1 MDAKEIVVALAET
14 EMAFRLHFA
23 GSEMPF
29 LYFVSEKNKAHELA
43 CVQAEPE
50 KISVFQKDSGCSE
63 AYAEYCCLMMEAGNV
78 LLHHNRM
85 LFHGVAMIYKG
96 RGYILTAP
104 SGTGKS
110 TQFRNL
116 NTIYGEECRIISGDK
131 PVLRRISEDEF
142 RIYPSPWNGKE
153 NWSGNKTALLQAI
166 IWLDQGMDNTIMRT
180 RDADMVLPLFSQIIY
195 TAPDPRTVHEAC
207 QMTEALLRHIP
218 VYKFVNTGDLQ
229 SSKMLGD
236 YLDREAEK

>member
-1 MDAKEIVVALAET
+1 MDAKEIVVTLAET

-23 GSEMPF
+23 GTEMPF
-29 LYFVSEKNKAHELA
+29 LCFADEKKEAHEQA
-43 CVQAEPE
+43 RVQAKLE
-50 KISVFQKDSGCSE
+50 KICMFQKDNGCSA

-78 LLHHNRM
+78 LLHFDRM

-116 NTIYGEECRIISGDK
+116 NTLYGKECRIISGDK
-131 PVLRRISEDEF
+131 PVLRKLSEDGF

-153 NWSGNKTALLQAI
+153 NWSGKETAFLNSI
-166 IWLDQGMDNTIMRT
+166 IWLEQGSDNMIMRMGE
-180 RDADMVLPLFSQIIY
+180 ADMVLPLFSQIIY
-195 TAPDPRTVHEAC
+195 TAPDPRTVHEAS
-207 QMTEALLRHIP
+207 QMTEGLLRHIP

-229 SSKMLGD
+229 SSMMLGD